1 MSAEGFAKL
10 RERCEALFPAK
21 KYRDVESPVKGTKKR
36 YFYGQS
42 PQRLLTSR
50 EVSFPA
56 RTIFGILH
64 CLSSKKDLATQP
76 VVQVSLK
83 ELCRAVGRGETLVR
97 QWLKE
102 LEKAGWIDILHRG
115 VHKENRYRLYESSL
129 ADRQGPE
136 HLEAV
141 KRKLRDPAVI
151 KRLTP
156 KT

>member
-10 RERCEALFPAK
+10 REMAEGL
-21 KYRDVESPVKGTKKR
+21 SQVKGNKKG
-36 YFYGQS
+36 YYYGQS
-42 PQRLLTSR
+42 PQRLLTSK

-56 RTIFGILH
+56 RTVFGILH
-64 CLSSKKDLATQP
+64 CLSSKKDLSTKP
-76 VVQVSLK
+76 VVQVSMR
-83 ELCRAVGRGETLVR
+83 ELCRQVGRGETLVR

-102 LEKAGWIDILHRG
+102 LERAGWIDILHRG

-136 HLEAV
+136 RLAAV

-151 KRLTP
+151 RRLTP
-156 KT
+156 KKTT